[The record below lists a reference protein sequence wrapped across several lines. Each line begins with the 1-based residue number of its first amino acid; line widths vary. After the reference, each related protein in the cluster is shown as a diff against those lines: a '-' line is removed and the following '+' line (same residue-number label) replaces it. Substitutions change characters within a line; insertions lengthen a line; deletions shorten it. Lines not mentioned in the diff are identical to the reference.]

1 MTVREHNILVYRKQ
15 LLEEFKNV
23 EKGTERYFNLK
34 KLLKQ

>member
-1 MTVREHNILVYRKQ
+1 MTAREHNISVYRKQ